1 MANFVINKTPI
12 KDLMQGEIISKKDG
26 RGYFE
31 RVFCFEEL
39 KESCKLKKNIIQ
51 INRSLSKIK
60 GTIRGCHFQ
69 FHPYAETKVVS
80 CCKGSLF
87 DVGIDLRKGSETYL
101 QYFSQILTS
110 ENKKFLV
117 IPEGFAHGFQT
128 LKKNT
133 EILYLVTEKFSLEHD
148 NGINPFDPAIN
159 INWPIP
165 CTIRSEKDTKRK
177 FIKDRNFKGIE
188 LFDSKV

>member
-1 MANFVINKTPI
+1 VANFVINKTPI

-31 RVFCFEEL
+31 RVFCLNEF
-39 KESCKLKKNIIQ
+39 KENFKLKKNIIQ

-69 FHPYAETKVVS
+69 FQPYAETKVVS
-80 CCKGSLF
+80 CCNGSLF

-128 LKKNT
+128 LKENT

-148 NGINPFDPAIN
+148 NGINPFDPEIN

-188 LFDSKV
+188 LFD

>member
-1 MANFVINKTPI
+1 MPNFQIKETFI
-12 KDLMQGEIISKKDG
+12 KDLFEGEIISRKDE

-31 RVFCFEEL
+31 RVYCINEL
-39 KESCKLKKNIIQ
+39 NEMINFKKNIIQ

-69 FHPYAETKVVS
+69 SPPFAEIKIVS
-80 CCKGSLF
+80 CPKGSLF
-87 DVGIDLRKGSETYL
+87 DVGIDLRKGSPTYL
-101 QYFSQILTS
+101 QYFSQILS
-110 ENKKFLV
+110 AENKKFLI

-128 LKKNT
+128 LEENT
-133 EILYLVTEKFSLEHD
+133 EILYLVTQEFSLNHD

-177 FIKDRNFKGIE
+177 FIKDRNFLGID
-188 LFDSKV
+188 L

>member
-1 MANFVINKTPI
+1 MSNFVIKKTPI
-12 KDLMQGEIISKKDG
+12 QGLMQGEIISKKDD

-31 RVFCFEEL
+31 RLFCLDEF
-39 KESCKLKKNIIQ
+39 KENCQLKKNIIQ
-51 INRSLSKIK
+51 INRSCSKIK

-69 FHPYAETKVVS
+69 LYPFAETKIVS

-87 DVGIDLRKGSETYL
+87 DVGIDLRKGSDTYL
-101 QYFSQILTS
+101 QSFSQILTA

-128 LKKNT
+128 LEENT
-133 EILYLVTEKFSLEHD
+133 EILYLVTEKFSPEHD

-177 FIKDRNFKGIE
+177 FIKDRNFYGID
-188 LFDSKV
+188 LFD

>member
-1 MANFVINKTPI
+1 MKNFLINKTPI
-12 KDLMQGEIISKKDG
+12 KDLMQGEIISKTDE

-31 RVFCFEEL
+31 RVFCIDEF
-39 KESCKLKKNIIQ
+39 KENFNLKKNISQ

-60 GTIRGCHFQ
+60 GTVRGCHFQ
-69 FHPYAETKVVS
+69 LYPYAEIKIVS
-80 CCKGSLF
+80 CCNGSLF

-101 QYFSQILTS
+101 KYFSQILTP

-128 LKKNT
+128 LKKDT
-133 EILYLVTEKFSLEHD
+133 EILYFVTEKFSLDHD

-159 INWPIP
+159 INWPLP
-165 CTIRSEKDTKRK
+165 CSLLSEKDNKRK
-177 FIKDRNFKGIE
+177 FIKDRNFQGID
-188 LFDSKV
+188 LFNSRT

>member
-1 MANFVINKTPI
+1 MTSFIINKTPI
-12 KDLMQGEIISKKDG
+12 KDLMQGEIISNKDE

-31 RVFCFEEL
+31 RVFCFDEF
-39 KESCKLKKNIIQ
+39 KEICNLKKNIIQ

-69 FHPYAETKVVS
+69 MHPYAETKIVS
-80 CCKGSLF
+80 CCNGSLF
-87 DVGIDLRKGSETYL
+87 DVGIDLRKGSDTYL
-101 QYFSQILTS
+101 KYFSQILTS

-128 LKKNT
+128 LKENT
-133 EILYLVTEKFSLEHD
+133 EILYLVTEKFSVAHD
-148 NGINPFDPAIN
+148 NGINPFDPAID
-159 INWPIP
+159 IKWPIP

-177 FIKDRNFKGIE
+177 FIKDRNFLGID
-188 LFDSKV
+188 L